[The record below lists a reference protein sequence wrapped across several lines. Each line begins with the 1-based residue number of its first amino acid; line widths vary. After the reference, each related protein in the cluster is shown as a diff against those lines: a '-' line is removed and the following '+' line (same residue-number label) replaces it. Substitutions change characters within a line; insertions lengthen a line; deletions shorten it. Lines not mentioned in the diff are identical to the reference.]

1 MTLDPI
7 ERLNLALCAGA
18 AAVSLALANP
28 GFTASLLVG
37 AALESVNF
45 RGLRGSA
52 RLLFDV
58 GGGSSAWSGVFALRF
73 MLLAVGI
80 GAALY
85 AGAHPVGLLL
95 GLSLIVPATV
105 VHAWLTRPRPDPS
118 APQLAPDDPGWE
130 LWNAWLARERV
141 APSGDDEEVLR

>member
-1 MTLDPI
+1 VTLDPI

-18 AAVSLALANP
+18 AAVSLALATP
-28 GFTASLLVG
+28 GFAVSLLVG

-52 RLLFDV
+52 RMLFDFE
-58 GGGSSAWSGVFALRF
+58 GTGPAWSGVFALRF
-73 MLLAVGI
+73 TLLAVGI

-105 VHAWLTRPRPDPS
+105 VHAWVTRPRPDPS
-118 APQLAPDDPGWE
+118 APALDPDDPGWE

-141 APSGDDEEVLR
+141 PASGDGEEVDP